1 MKNWSLVVPLLLG
14 LLYAGDDLPQSTE
27 ADTTAEAIDSI
38 GFVGIYI
45 TETDTGE
52 GVKVDDIIPNSPAAV
67 SGIKK
72 GDIIIEFNDKRVSDP
87 EFLFGEIAKTK
98 PGEKVLFKIRRKGKI
113 INITVKTTVRP
124 KEQKT
129 PAASGGLIN
138 KIEKTIRSDK
148 NYLGIKTCDIVPGL
162 DEYFGTEEGVL
173 IIEVIKGGFADRVGL
188 KPGDVILGIDETD
201 TPDIKTLK
209 DVIRKKEPGMK
220 LTINLIRH
228 KRRFTIS
235 GIL

>member
-1 MKNWSLVVPLLLG
+1 
-14 LLYAGDDLPQSTE
+14 
-27 ADTTAEAIDSI
+27 
-38 GFVGIYI
+38 
-45 TETDTGE
+45 
-52 GVKVDDIIPNSPAAV
+52 
-67 SGIKK
+67 
-72 GDIIIEFNDKRVSDP
+72 
-87 EFLFGEIAKTK
+87 
-98 PGEKVLFKIRRKGKI
+98 
-113 INITVKTTVRP
+113 
-124 KEQKT
+124 
-129 PAASGGLIN
+129 
-138 KIEKTIRSDK
+138 
-148 NYLGIKTCDIVPGL
+148 
-162 DEYFGTEEGVL
+162 VL